1 MTISLCILMF
11 LWLIDFLILFYVLK
25 SYKNNKFIKSVLL
38 NLESSK
44 LNNTLD
50 DEIYIE
56 SKTDLLSELESNKL
70 LLFGVFIFIIYFFSL
85 LFLSYVFYTS
95 FKL

>member
-70 LLFGVFIFIIYFFSL
+70 LLFGVFIFLIYFFSL